1 MSNVVLDASA
11 VLAYLH
17 NEKGAEIVERDI
29 IGACVSAINAT
40 EVVTKLLER
49 RFACSDV
56 QAIME
61 SFQLRIISFDAS
73 MMYRTAELR
82 LLTRHLG
89 LSLGDRACLTVAE
102 YLKLPVLTADKQ
114 WLNIQSLSIEII
126 CIR

>member
-49 RFACSDV
+49 GFACSDV

-89 LSLGDRACLTVAE
+89 LSLGDRACLAVAE

-114 WLNIQSLSIEII
+114 WLNIQSLSIEVI